1 MSARVSNRSKWA
13 VLAEESESSD
23 DDGSCTE
30 VKGGGV
36 EVVKGVMLAE
46 PITHDGGVMLAEPIT
61 PDGVTATMDS
71 VLAAMASG
79 DRSWADI
86 MDELTGVPVA
96 SVMVSAVPQQRRL
109 NAWDDFWALPFAGR
123 LREVWGDCYDCS
135 ALSEADWN
143 DMMRWLH
150 EAGWDVGQY
159 DRNSVEFEEADGPRR
174 AWIPPAELEAMLEEE
189 AALRSH
195 RPRHRH
201 GHHCHAAE
209 KAPVPV
215 TVPAPAKTKAVV
227 VVPRFC
233 REGTSCAKEGCRY
246 VHGDTIPRV
255 NKPCGFGAECGS
267 SDPTGLKRSQ
277 CLYMHPGEEWAE
289 GLVVHRPTA

>member
-30 VKGGGV
+30 VKGVTTDGGV

-46 PITHDGGVMLAEPIT
+46 PIT
-61 PDGVTATMDS
+61 PDGVKATMDS

-79 DRSWADI
+79 VRSWADI
-86 MDELTGVPVA
+86 MDDLTGVPVA
-96 SVMVSAVPQQRRL
+96 SVMVSAAPQQRRL
-109 NAWDDFWALPFAGR
+109 NTWDDFWALPFAGR

-135 ALSEADWN
+135 SLSEAEWN
-143 DMMRWLH
+143 DMMRWLFD
-150 EAGWDVGQY
+150 AGWDVGQY

-195 RPRHRH
+195 RRHRHAH

-215 TVPAPAKTKAVV
+215 TVPAPAPAKTKAVV

-233 REGTSCAKEGCRY
+233 REGASCAKEGCRY

-255 NKPCGFGAECGS
+255 NKPCGFGEDCGKG
-267 SDPTGLKRSQ
+267 DAAKRAM